1 MPGRSR
7 SRNNKKGGAVQAA
20 DYNHGTPFKKGGGK
34 KSKSKSLNRKRSY
47 SGTSLKV
54 ASFKELINQS
64 AGGSHETRGPAHNK
78 NHRGGG
84 GKKTLKRR
92 QTLTRRQKKS
102 NKREGFV
109 STLNQMGGFIRDG
122 SHQVFNMITG
132 NNV

>member
-7 SRNNKKGGAVQAA
+7 RSNKKKGGAVEAVE
-20 DYNHGTPFKKGGGK
+20 YNHGAPFKKGGGK
-34 KSKSKSLNRKRSY
+34 KSKSRSLNRKRSY
-47 SGTSLKV
+47 SVKG
-54 ASFKELINQS
+54 ASFRQLINQS
-64 AGGSHETRGPAHNK
+64 AGGSYETQGPAHNK

-84 GKKTLKRR
+84 GKKTVKRR
-92 QTLTRRQKKS
+92 QTLTRRQKRS

-122 SHQVFNMITG
+122 SHQFFNMITG